1 MFGKNLFKILFCI
14 ISLCNITFSQVSKNV
29 LIFSHFELS
38 IIGGLNSSNYKTFGP
53 SFIIEG
59 KSNITSHIYLTLSI
73 GYSRSYE
80 DISSNVKTFQKI
92 VIQGVEEYQ
101 TIFYDITKKGFDI
114 IPITIGIQY
123 FFNYKKF
130 FPYLITGI
138 GYNSVGIK
146 VYTTDIHYTGGYD
159 SFFDLPDEYK
169 TKYVEPNITNSYQI
183 ELGFG
188 TKYHFSKN
196 ISVDLRYLFDYNNNL
211 INTHKFLIGIS
222 I

>member
-1 MFGKNLFKILFCI
+1 MFNKNLLIILFFI
-14 ISLCNITFSQVSKNV
+14 LSLCNITFAQASKDVS
-29 LIFSHFELS
+29 IFSHYELS
-38 IIGGLNSSNYKTFGP
+38 IIGGLNSSDYKTFGP

-59 KSNITSHIYLTLSI
+59 KSNITSHFYLKLSL
-73 GYSRSYE
+73 GYSRSYN
-80 DISSNVKTFQKI
+80 DLNYNVKSFQKI

-101 TIFYDITKKGFDI
+101 TIFYDITKKAFDI

-123 FFNYKKF
+123 FFNNEKF
-130 FPYLITGI
+130 SPYLITGI
-138 GYNSVGIK
+138 GYNSVGVK
-146 VYTTDIHYTGGYD
+146 VYTTDIHYTGGYE

-169 TKYVEPNITNSYQI
+169 TKYVEPNITNPYHI
-183 ELGFG
+183 ELGLG

-211 INTHKFLIGIS
+211 INTHKFLIGLS